1 MQTLPEGTIQTV
13 QIWKRFRADRRARYL
28 QDEIGRLGERL
39 KRQRESTRWRWAL
52 SGIDFS
58 AEPGSSVGLIGIN
71 GSGKTTLLKII
82 NQVMYPTVGRVQTK
96 GRIGALVAISAGIH
110 PNLTGRENVML
121 TASLMG
127 LSRKQATARFDE
139 IVSFADLEDAID
151 RQAKYYSMGMQ
162 ARLGFGVAAFLE
174 PAILLVDEVL
184 AVGDAAFQQ
193 RCLDRMRYVLSQ
205 GTTLVFVSH
214 DLATV
219 EATCARCVWLSDG
232 RIRADG
238 PTRDVLGEYR
248 GSDQTGGEI
257 ALNAAGPLVLHN
269 VVVRTPESATV
280 QSNGVLE
287 IELDL
292 ESDNEYRA
300 WVYVGVSEGTAAP
313 MFLVNPG
320 RETLFERS
328 GRLKMRCVIDRLP
341 LPKGR
346 FYVWAG
352 VYERHRHGPELFA
365 WQAVAQFDVYGP
377 RLDEAPRAVVRLAP
391 LQLVSSWDLVRGT

>member
-1 MQTLPEGTIQTV
+1 MQL
-13 QIWKRFRADRRARYL
+13 WKRFRADHTARYL
-28 QDEIGRLGERL
+28 QDELGRLSERL
-39 KRQRESTRWRWAL
+39 TRRRESTRWRWAL
-52 SGIDFS
+52 RGVDFS
-58 AEPGSSVGLIGIN
+58 VQPGSSVGLIGIN

-82 NQVMYPTVGRVQTK
+82 NQVMYPTVGRVQTN

-110 PNLTGRENVML
+110 PNLTGRENIML

-127 LSRKQATARFDE
+127 LSRKQAGARFDE
-139 IVSFADLEDAID
+139 IVSFADLDDAID

-232 RIRADG
+232 QIRADG
-238 PTRDVLGEYR
+238 PTREVLGAYR
-248 GSDQTGGEI
+248 GSTQTGGKI
-257 ALNAAGPLVLHN
+257 ALEAEGPVVLHD
-269 VVVRTPESATV
+269 VVVRTPESPTV

-287 IELDL
+287 IDL
-292 ESDNEYRA
+292 ELESEEAYRA
-300 WVYVGVSEGTAAP
+300 WVYVGVSEGTATP
-313 MFLVNPG
+313 IFLVNPG
-320 RETLFERS
+320 RETLFER
-328 GRLKMRCVIDRLP
+328 GKRLKMQCLIDRLP

-352 VYERHRHGPELFA
+352 VYERNRHGPELFP

-377 RLDEAPRAVVRLAP
+377 RLDETPRAVVRLAP
-391 LQLVSSWDLVRGT
+391 VQLQSSWNLEWNA